1 MYINSLELSYART
14 FVGSTLQFIHP
25 DRDFRSVRE
34 NARITNDRLPR
45 PRLPNVNLLLGENGS
60 GKSTI
65 LKAIALTTLGP
76 AVEESSLRDRGLVRR
91 VASGK
96 DEITN
101 ALIIAQLFLHE
112 EEDAPGD
119 RAQSLVSVERKGE
132 LEFSEFFFE
141 SAGDAPNTW
150 NSVFESS
157 NDAFFIVG
165 YGATRRVELP
175 QNLDMGART
184 KSSFS
189 RAQRVQSLFQ
199 DSFSL
204 VPLGSWLPRLKKEHR
219 GRFNQVGELLNI
231 LLKPG
236 SYFFTGE
243 MDPGGDYL
251 FSHSGVNIPFQG
263 LSDGYRAFIGWVA
276 DMLFHL
282 CHATPHRKDL
292 VDVHGIVMVDEIDLL
307 LHPRWQM
314 KVIPV
319 IARALPHV
327 QFILTSHSPL
337 VASSL
342 EWMNI
347 LTLRNAGKSNATRVH
362 QLKESIHGLD
372 ADQVLLSNFF
382 GLRTTR
388 AESKTRQLDELT
400 LKASLGDDRA
410 AELLITKMAKGMEDS
425 E

>member
-1 MYINSLELSYART
+1 MYIDTLVLNYART
-14 FVGSTLQFIHP
+14 FVKDTLHFIHP
-25 DRDFRSVRE
+25 DCAFRSKGE
-34 NARITNDRLPR
+34 NGGIENKRPPR
-45 PRLPNVNLLLGENGS
+45 PRFPNVNLLLGENGS
-60 GKSTI
+60 GKSTV
-65 LKAIALTTLGP
+65 LKAVALATLGP

-91 VASGK
+91 EAQGR
-96 DEITN
+96 DEILN
-101 ALIIAQLFLHE
+101 ALITAQLSLHDE
-112 EEDAPGD
+112 ESAPGEQ
-119 RAQSLVSVERKGE
+119 AQSLVSVERRGE
-132 LEFSEFFFE
+132 LEFSEFFFD
-141 SAGDAPNTW
+141 SNGDAPNAW
-150 NSVFESS
+150 HSVFESS
-157 NDAFFIVG
+157 NDAFFVVG

-175 QNLDMGART
+175 QLLDMGARA
-184 KSSFS
+184 KSSFA

-204 VPLGSWLPRLKKEHR
+204 VPLGSWLPRLKKDNR
-219 GRFNQVGELLNI
+219 ARFHQVQELLNI

-236 SYFFTGE
+236 SYHFTGE
-243 MDPGGDYL
+243 IDRGGDYL
-251 FSHSGVNIPFQG
+251 FNHFGVNIPFQG

-282 CHATPHRKDL
+282 CHATPHRKNL
-292 VDVHGIVMVDEIDLL
+292 VDVHGVVMVDEIDLL

-314 KVIPV
+314 KVIPA
-319 IARALPHV
+319 IARALPRI

-337 VASSL
+337 VAGSL

-347 LTLRNAGKSNATRVH
+347 LTLKNTGRSNTTRVH
-362 QLKESIHGLD
+362 RLKEGIHGLD

-388 AESKTRQLDELT
+388 AESKAKQLDELT

-425 E
+425 G